1 MPGEV
6 NTLDNDET
14 WYTDMASAI
23 KARDKAVAMIERWET
38 AKAEAEAE
46 IETLRISQQQQL
58 NEPAP
63 ATEE

>member
-6 NTLDNDET
+6 NTLENDDT
-14 WYTDMASAI
+14 WYTDMALAI
-23 KARDKAVAMIERWET
+23 KARDKSIAMIERWE
-38 AKAEAEAE
+38 ANKASAEAE
-46 IETLRISQQQQL
+46 IETLRITQQQQL